1 MSFEL
6 QFKVVVMLRTT
17 GLIPNDQTMS
27 ESYELFPTST
37 LRDAPPLSHTHL
49 FESHEC
55 IFLHKL

>member
-27 ESYELFPTST
+27 ESYELFLREVYQYSKRCPSPLTHT
-37 LRDAPPLSHTHL
+37 L
-49 FESHEC
+49 
-55 IFLHKL
+55 I